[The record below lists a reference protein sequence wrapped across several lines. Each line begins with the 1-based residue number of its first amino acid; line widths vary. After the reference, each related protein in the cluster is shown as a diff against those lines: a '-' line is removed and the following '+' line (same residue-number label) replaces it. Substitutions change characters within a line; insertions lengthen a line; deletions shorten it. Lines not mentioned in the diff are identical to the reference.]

1 MNLPLA
7 LAALTL
13 LVLLACAVALLP
25 THEER
30 DEL

>member
-25 THEER
+25 IPEGS
-30 DEL
+30 DDL